1 MRRSPAWPCLFLYA
15 VLLGAH
21 SANGAEPA
29 AVPPGEINA
38 LLAGVSPER
47 LAATVTTL
55 AGFGT
60 RHTLSDTE
68 SPTRGIGAA
77 RNWIKAQFEESARAS
92 GRSGDLAPLVKFDS
106 HRLEPDGRRV
116 SRAVDI
122 VNVVAELPGA
132 RPEARSRRIYV
143 IAHYDS
149 RASDPVDDKSD
160 APGANDNASGT
171 ALVMELFRVLAP
183 RRFDAT
189 LVFMATAGEE
199 QGLLGARAHAVAA
212 KAAGAEIVA
221 VLNNDIVGDPSGL
234 AGTRQDRAVRVF
246 SEGVPRNPTPEALA
260 AIQSVSGESDSPSR
274 QLARYVAEAAAEHQ
288 LAVTPQLIF
297 RPDRFLRGG
306 DHSAFNDNGFPAV
319 RFTVV
324 SEHYH
329 RQHQDVRTAD
339 GVAYGD
345 LPEFVAGDYLA
356 GVARVNGAALIH
368 LANAPAAPRQAAIVT
383 ASLDTATT
391 LRWQAS
397 PDADLAGYQVVWR
410 DTTSPTWQHSRD
422 VGAVTTATL
431 PLSKDDFQLAVR
443 AVDRDGYRSVVGFP
457 SVARQ

>member
-1 MRRSPAWPCLFLYA
+1 MGVVR
-15 VLLGAH
+15 AH
-21 SANGAEPA
+21 AASAAEPA
-29 AVPPGEINA
+29 AVSPGEINA

-47 LAATVTTL
+47 LAATVTKL

-68 SPTRGIGAA
+68 SATRGIGAA
-77 RNWIKAQFEESARAS
+77 RNWIKAELEESARAS
-92 GRSGDLAPLVKFDS
+92 GRTGELAPVVKFDS
-106 HRLEPDGRRV
+106 HHLEPDGRRV
-116 SRAVDI
+116 TRAVDV

-132 RPEARSRRIYV
+132 RPEARARRVYV

-149 RASDPVDDKSD
+149 RASDPLDEKSD

-199 QGLLGARAHAVAA
+199 QGLLGARAHAAAA

-221 VLNNDIVGDPSGL
+221 VLNNDIVGDPSGHE
-234 AGTRQDRAVRVF
+234 GTRQDRAVRVF
-246 SEGVPRNPTPEALA
+246 SEGVPPKAGPDALA
-260 AIQSVSGESDSPSR
+260 AILGVAGENDSPSR
-274 QLARYVAEAAAEHQ
+274 QLARYVGEVAAAHQ
-288 LAVTPQLIF
+288 LAVTPKLIF

-306 DHSAFNDNGFPAV
+306 DHLPFLEHGFPAV

-356 GVARVNGAALIH
+356 EVAHVNGATLIH
-368 LANAPAAPRQAAIVT
+368 LANAPAAPKEAAIVT
-383 ASLDTATT
+383 ANLDTTTT

-397 PDADLAGYQVVWR
+397 ADADVAGYQVVWR

-422 VGAVTTATL
+422 VGAVTTINL

-443 AVDRDGYRSVVGFP
+443 AVDRDGYRSVVAFP
-457 SVARQ
+457 AVARQ

>member
-1 MRRSPAWPCLFLYA
+1 ML
-15 VLLGAH
+15 
-21 SANGAEPA
+21 
-29 AVPPGEINA
+29 PGEINA
-38 LLAGVSPER
+38 VLAEVSPER
-47 LAATVTTL
+47 LQATVTKL

-92 GRSGDLAPLVKFDS
+92 GRKGELAPVVKFDS

-116 SRAVDI
+116 TRAVDV

-132 RPEARSRRIYV
+132 RPESRMRRVYV

-149 RASDPVDDKSD
+149 RASEPNDDKSD
-160 APGANDNASGT
+160 APGANDNASGS

-183 RRFDAT
+183 RRFDST

-199 QGLLGARAHAVAA
+199 QGLLGARAHAAAA

-234 AGTRQDRAVRVF
+234 DGVRQDRAVRVF
-246 SEGVPRNPTPEALA
+246 SEGLPNNAAPETLA
-260 AIQSVSGESDSPSR
+260 AIRGISGESDSPSR
-274 QLARYVAEAAAEHQ
+274 QLARYVAEVAAAQQ
-288 LAVTPQLIF
+288 LPVEPRLIF

-306 DHSAFNDNGFPAV
+306 DHSAFNENGFAAV

-329 RQHQDVRTAD
+329 RQHQDVRSAD
-339 GVAYGD
+339 GVDYGD
-345 LPEFVAGDYLA
+345 LPAFVAGDYLA

-368 LANAPAAPRQAAIVT
+368 LANAPAAPAPAAIVT
-383 ASLDTATT
+383 ANLDTSTT
-391 LRWQAS
+391 LRWQPSA
-397 PDADLAGYQVVWR
+397 DGDLARYEVVWR
-410 DTTSPTWQHSRD
+410 DTTSPIWQHSRE
-422 VGAVTTATL
+422 VGAATTITL
-431 PLSKDDFQLAVR
+431 PLSKDDFQLGVR
-443 AVDRDGYRSVVGFP
+443 SVDRDGYRSLVAFP
-457 SVARQ
+457 SIARQ